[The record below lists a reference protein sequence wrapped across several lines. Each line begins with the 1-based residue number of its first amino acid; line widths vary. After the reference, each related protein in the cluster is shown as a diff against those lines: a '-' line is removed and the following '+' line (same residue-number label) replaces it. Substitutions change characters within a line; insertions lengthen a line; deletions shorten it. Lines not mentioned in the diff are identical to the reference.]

1 MKAGDLN
8 LITRLGEI
16 YPNLL
21 NHFMMI
27 YRMGYKQSVIDSM
40 KGNLNSEVMYGINYG
55 REVVANN

>member
-1 MKAGDLN
+1 
-8 LITRLGEI
+8 
-16 YPNLL
+16 
-21 NHFMMI
+21 MI